1 MTVDDNG
8 MEDPGAELIVS
19 QGIVWEIPIGNDA
32 SCVSR
37 EEKCQHVDFSGS
49 AIWAMIIMIII
60 LTIVMVFFC
69 MVNCQMLTTMIVMVT
84 LITRVMVT
92 LMMMVMAQVPV
103 YKALEKRWNHWD
115 DLENDPRSFH
125 LFFSLSNCCSV
136 DATQIKH
143 NMFP

>member
-1 MTVDDNG
+1 
-8 MEDPGAELIVS
+8 
-19 QGIVWEIPIGNDA
+19 
-32 SCVSR
+32 
-37 EEKCQHVDFSGS
+37 
-49 AIWAMIIMIII
+49 MIIMIII